1 MWYWRGGWD
10 GGDWIGMTV
19 MMFFM
24 WVPLLLL
31 VVLLWR
37 AFAPPNDRLAG
48 GPTEDPAEQE
58 ARRSYARGEIDRD
71 RFLQIVD
78 DLRQHRSGT

>member
-1 MWYWRGGWD
+1 MWYGRGGWD

-37 AFAPPNDRLAG
+37 AFVVPNDRPAAG
-48 GPTEDPAEQE
+48 RSEDPAEQE

-78 DLRQHRSGT
+78 DLRRHHSGT